1 MEYYIARLGFNRRA
15 FVEDILNID
24 FNGDL
29 KLCAKEIGITYSY
42 LKELIYD
49 STKSAGKEALTKIH
63 LYAQIAR
70 KPNPNK
76 YIFIQ
81 E

>member
-1 MEYYIARLGFNRRA
+1 MKYYISRLGFNRRA

-49 STKSAGKEALTKIH
+49 ST
-63 LYAQIAR
+63 
-70 KPNPNK
+70 
-76 YIFIQ
+76 
-81 E
+81 